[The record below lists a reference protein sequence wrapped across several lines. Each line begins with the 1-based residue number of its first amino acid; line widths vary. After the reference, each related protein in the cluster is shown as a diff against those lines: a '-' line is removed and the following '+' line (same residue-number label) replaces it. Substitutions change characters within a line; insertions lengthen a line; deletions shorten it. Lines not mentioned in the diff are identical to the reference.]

1 MILIHAFSQVQ
12 VGLALKDEVIPFAV
26 KYYTGEANHD
36 DDGDSE
42 QWEDDDDEDGS
53 DGGDSDDED
62 GDD

>member
-1 MILIHAFSQVQ
+1 MQ

-53 DGGDSDDED
+53 DGDSVDED